1 MRASGFLRSMLGTRL
16 KIHNTPELQFVYDES
31 VETGIRLTHLI
42 EEAVASD
49 AARAKPRRRSPRA
62 R

>member
-1 MRASGFLRSMLGTRL
+1 MLGARM
-16 KIHNTPELQFVYDES
+16 KIHNTPELHFVYDES
-31 VETGIRLTHLI
+31 VESGIRLTHLI

-49 AARAKPRRRSPRA
+49 VARAKPRRRSPRT